1 MSAPRKELC
10 VRHSR
15 ESPNIPCSS
24 RPDRATPHRAHTDRG
39 EAAQGLEAPRAMPGQ
54 QQCPNNS
61 LLQCP
66 VFEHCQ
72 KIKGQHKAGQVRTSK
87 E

>member
-1 MSAPRKELC
+1 M
-10 VRHSR
+10 RHSG
-15 ESPNIPCSS
+15 ESPNIPCSL
-24 RPDRATPHRAHTDRG
+24 RPGKATPHRAPTDRG
-39 EAAQGLEAPRAMPGQ
+39 EAAQGLEAPRDMPGQ
-54 QQCPNNS
+54 QQRLNNS

-72 KIKGQHKAGQVRTSK
+72 KIKGQHKAGQVRTYK